1 MVELS
6 PDECRVLGV
15 LVEKAHTVASQYPM
29 SLNALVTGCN
39 QKSNRHPVLALDEDR
54 VVAALEGLRDKG
66 LVLYADTAGSR
77 VMKYKHNA
85 REGLEVS
92 TRELTILA
100 ELLLR
105 GPQTSGEIRTRA
117 SRMYELGSLDD
128 VRTTLAY
135 MMREREEPLVRRV
148 APAPGSRAERYA
160 QLLCPTLH
168 PVEDAAGEAAPG
180 ASPSLPHDATP
191 ALADRVAKLEAEA
204 ARLRAAVERLAD
216 ALGAADMIE
225 PACDDTEAAPGP
237 AAPDEP
243 QGDQ

>member
-1 MVELS
+1 MVELT

-39 QKSNRHPVLALDEDR
+39 QKSNRHPVLSVDEDR

-85 REGLEVS
+85 REGLEVG
-92 TRELTILA
+92 TRELAVLT

-105 GPQTSGEIRTRA
+105 GPQTCGEIRTRA
-117 SRMYELGSLDD
+117 SRMHELGSLDD
-128 VRTTLAY
+128 VRATLAY
-135 MMREREEPLVRRV
+135 MMDERDEPLIRRV
-148 APAPGSRAERYA
+148 PPAPGSRAERYA

-168 PVEDAAGEAAPG
+168 PIEEAAAAAAAP
-180 ASPSLPHDATP
+180 APPPDATP
-191 ALADRVAKLEAEA
+191 ALADRVARLEAEA

-216 ALGAADMIE
+216 ALGAADMID
-225 PACDDTEAAPGP
+225 PPDDDTGP
-237 AAPDEP
+237 APDEP
-243 QGDQ
+243 DELEGDQ